1 MQLYFAA
8 GIYCLHG
15 KLTVVWNLT
24 SVKLTKVSF
33 TSPELMWTQ
42 IMKLTYT
49 KVKFYPEVKS
59 QTGVSSLQVSCK
71 GAFSSVWLDYMAL
84 ASTRSSQLF
93 LILIPDNSSQCLISV
108 PPENIKKAS
117 GFFMFLGSIE
127 REIDSEW
134 VEMEHELEIVTLV
147 VSTKKSAIHGRSKRA
162 NCTIILKFECCR
174 FSCKRVLQ
182 NAK

>member
-1 MQLYFAA
+1 
-8 GIYCLHG
+8 
-15 KLTVVWNLT
+15 
-24 SVKLTKVSF
+24 
-33 TSPELMWTQ
+33 
-42 IMKLTYT
+42 MKLTYT

-71 GAFSSVWLDYMAL
+71 GAFSSVRLDYMAL

-127 REIDSEW
+127 REIDSE
-134 VEMEHELEIVTLV
+134 
-147 VSTKKSAIHGRSKRA
+147 
-162 NCTIILKFECCR
+162 
-174 FSCKRVLQ
+174 
-182 NAK
+182 